1 MGDLFDREVK
11 IGDLKRRKEVKPLLA
26 TTRGKE
32 IFTGDLVVLVESES
46 GSASEVLAR
55 VVQLEKRGRV
65 IGDRTAGAVMR
76 SKHNTHQIGVD
87 VATFYGVSVTDADV
101 IMGKLF
107 PLEWRK

>member
-1 MGDLFDREVK
+1 LFDREVK

-32 IFTGDLVVLVESES
+32 IFIGDLVVLVESES

-76 SKHNTHQIGVD
+76 SKHNTHQIN
-87 VATFYGVSVTDADV
+87 V
-101 IMGKLF
+101 IRLLRGLYMLAFGANNFRSK
-107 PLEWRK
+107 W